1 MPVVVVESTPNVV
14 VVEKPP
20 AYREIKALEY
30 REGDTPVKYFLN
42 VPEDVVYGQTI
53 QVDLG
58 GNVFSVR
65 IPDYVR
71 RGEKVIVIAPAPVN
85 HGQA

>member
-1 MPVVVVESTPNVV
+1 MVVDN
-14 VVEKPP
+14 KPQF
-20 AYREIKALEY
+20 REIRALEF

-42 VPEDVVYGQTI
+42 VPDDINYGQTI

-58 GNVFSVR
+58 GTVFSVR
-65 IPDYVR
+65 VPDYIK